1 MIFDTRSN
9 ITMYGGYS
17 PLFDLAL
24 EFLKHTNLSVLEPGK
39 YPIQGDSVFALIQAP
54 ETAKRQERL
63 WESHQRYIDIQYL
76 ISGNEWIG
84 FQNTDLL
91 TIKEP
96 YSTERDIAFYED
108 NGKGFF
114 VPLVPESFVVCFP
127 QDAHMPLAC
136 ENTPEAIKKVVIKIL
151 IP

>member
-1 MIFDTRSN
+1 MIFDNRSN
-9 ITMYGGYS
+9 LSMYRGYS

-24 EFLKHTNLSVLEPGK
+24 EYVKNTDLKALEPGK

-54 ETAKRQERL
+54 ETAKREERL

-76 ISGNEWIG
+76 ITGHEWIG
-84 FQNTDLL
+84 FQNTDFL
-91 TIKEP
+91 TVKEP
-96 YSTERDIAFYED
+96 YSTERDIAFYHD

-114 VPLVPESFVVCFP
+114 VPMVPESFVVCFP
-127 QDAHMPLAC
+127 QDAHMPLVC
-136 ENTPEAIKKVVIKIL
+136 EKTPEPIKKAVIKIQ

>member
-9 ITMYGGYS
+9 LSIYQGIS

-24 EFLKHTNLSVLEPGK
+24 HYLETTNLNALEPGK

-54 ETAKRQERL
+54 ETAKREERL
-63 WESHQRYIDIQYL
+63 WESHKRYIDIQYL
-76 ISGNEWIG
+76 ITGNEWIG
-84 FQNTDLL
+84 FQNTDSL

-96 YSTERDIAFYED
+96 YHTERDIAFYHD

-114 VPLVPESFVVCFP
+114 VPLEPESFVVCFP
-127 QDAHMPLAC
+127 QDAHMPLVC
-136 ENTPEAIKKVVIKIL
+136 ENTPEVIKKVVIKIL